1 MREMP
6 CNKAL
11 RMTSLAIFGD
21 GGAGTR
27 AGAGVRAGVGAE
39 RGTDGAGAGAVAGAK
54 GKGNEVNAAV
64 TVCTGVR

>member
-1 MREMP
+1 MRPMCEIP

-21 GGAGTR
+21 GWARARARAGAR
-27 AGAGVRAGVGAE
+27 AGAGAEKGTVGAGAGVGA
-39 RGTDGAGAGAVAGAK
+39 K
-54 GKGNEVNAAV
+54 GKEVKAAV